1 MTTKNNNVNSLL
13 ITEIIK
19 EKVNQM
25 LDDQTDPMQMIFK
38 IKDLLAELKGQEIKN
53 IDAAFREGYMTTD
66 RWALNLEI
74 YDHIKSRYDEE
85 TMTFDQYCEEK
96 KSANFFRNNFQDDQ
110 ELQDCNCGESH
121 KCNCHIAEGGNNG

>member
-1 MTTKNNNVNSLL
+1 MTTKINNVNSLL

-66 RWALNLEI
+66 RWSLELEVF
-74 YDHIKSRYDEE
+74 DHIKMRYDQD
-85 TMTFDQYCEEK
+85 TMTYDEYYEAK
-96 KSANFFRNNFQDDQ
+96 KSAIFFKTNF
-110 ELQDCNCGESH
+110 
-121 KCNCHIAEGGNNG
+121 EGGQNA

>member
-1 MTTKNNNVNSLL
+1 MTTKINNVNSLL

-19 EKVNQM
+19 ERLNQM

-66 RWALNLEI
+66 RWSLELEVF
-74 YDHIKSRYDEE
+74 DHIKMRYDQD
-85 TMTFDQYCEEK
+85 TMTYDEYYEAK
-96 KSANFFRNNFQDDQ
+96 KSAIFFRTNFEGDNN
-110 ELQDCNCGESH
+110 E
-121 KCNCHIAEGGNNG
+121 